1 MMEEQPHEQAIKA
14 IRGFTGDVSTDDSVP
29 GQPVVGVTL
38 ERSRV
43 TDDVLVPLQNLRRLH
58 FLNLSQTFVTDKV
71 LGVLRAHPE
80 IRRLSISD
88 TLITD
93 AGMKCLRYATSLEE
107 LYLGSKITDRGLGHV
122 RELTKLRVLDISET
136 RVTDK
141 GLRVLAA
148 LVHLECL
155 FLASRQVSRGSIG
168 WLQKLPR
175 VRTVNVVGDVNSQA
189 EPAVALL
196 RTSLPRARVEW

>member
-1 MMEEQPHEQAIKA
+1 MHRGRTGRNCSWRSCGAVSPRSRWRWHAGSRFASCSCRSPATGRGMKTWPILSGENRHALCRPRLLGAKMMEEQPHEQAIKA

-80 IRRLSISD
+80 IRRL
-88 TLITD
+88 
-93 AGMKCLRYATSLEE
+93 
-107 LYLGSKITDRGLGHV
+107 
-122 RELTKLRVLDISET
+122 
-136 RVTDK
+136 
-141 GLRVLAA
+141 
-148 LVHLECL
+148 
-155 FLASRQVSRGSIG
+155 
-168 WLQKLPR
+168 
-175 VRTVNVVGDVNSQA
+175 
-189 EPAVALL
+189 
-196 RTSLPRARVEW
+196 